1 MTAETAERVADAI
14 QALGTPSRIR
24 ILSALAVAPRSV
36 SELAAHIQMEQ
47 PAVSQQLRI
56 LRDLELVTGERK
68 GRQVIYSLHD
78 PHIADL
84 LTQAIAHSEH
94 LDPRPEAPTATTW
107 PELPPAAHRRGDHDR
122 RRPGA
127 SPRSA

>member
-1 MTAETAERVADAI
+1 MTAETAERVADTI

-36 SELAAHIQMEQ
+36 SELAVHIQMEQ

-56 LRDLELVTGERK
+56 LRDLELITGERK

-94 LDPRPEAPTATTW
+94 LDPRPATPTGTT
-107 PELPPAAHRRGDHDR
+107 
-122 RRPGA
+122 
-127 SPRSA
+127 

>member
-1 MTAETAERVADAI
+1 MTAETAERVADTI

-24 ILSALAVAPRSV
+24 ILSALAVGPRSV
-36 SELAAHIQMEQ
+36 SELAAHIEMEQ

-56 LRDLELVTGERK
+56 LRDLKLVTGDRK

-94 LDPRPEAPTATTW
+94 LH
-107 PELPPAAHRRGDHDR
+107 PAVRSPASARS
-122 RRPGA
+122 A
-127 SPRSA
+127 SPSTR

>member
-1 MTAETAERVADAI
+1 MPSKRSGPPAVSGFSARPPSPPPPSPAPPPPSPP
-14 QALGTPSRIR
+14 GPPSRIR

-56 LRDLELVTGERK
+56 LRDLELITGERK

-84 LTQAIAHSEH
+84 LPHAIPHS
-94 LDPRPEAPTATTW
+94 A
-107 PELPPAAHRRGDHDR
+107 
-122 RRPGA
+122 
-127 SPRSA
+127 